1 MVFKKKEI
9 DYYEVYD
16 IYKRSNIFAVYKKV
30 NLLIWF
36 LGLVTILL
44 IINISAFIFVNDDKN
59 FILIISGIIFFVLT
73 YFIVKMLVKK
83 IKKIFPRDKRL
94 IEKDG
99 LNWMGCRYI
108 LFRNELKKCK
118 FNQESILSRIEY
130 EIDQNNMTF
139 IHKPSVIILITT
151 LTTSLVTFITIF
163 ITKYFEL
170 IYFEKYKNFDLLLYC
185 VIINIFFI
193 LFVFYVLPI
202 RTKNMKL
209 REFKY
214 FIELFK

>member
-30 NLLIWF
+30 NLLTWF

-83 IKKIFPRDKRL
+83 FKKIFPRDKRL

-185 VIINIFFI
+185 VIINVFFI